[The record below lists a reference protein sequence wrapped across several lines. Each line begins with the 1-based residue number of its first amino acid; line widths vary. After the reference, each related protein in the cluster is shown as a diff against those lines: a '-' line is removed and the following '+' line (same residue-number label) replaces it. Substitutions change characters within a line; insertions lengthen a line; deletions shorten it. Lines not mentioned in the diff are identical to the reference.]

1 MPYEKDVFEKESY
14 WCPKWYW
21 PFAVCTRTVKKHKW
35 CYQFAWVTETG
46 WGLWSNLEGCE
57 GGKLYSWTEPSFN
70 FFGTHYYPAGEM
82 CFDSP
87 RDRDGVCDPS
97 REGMLA
103 SGLSKSRSGVASVEV
118 DTEETASQVVETGSF
133 DFSGANGGMCRHGVW
148 PWKMVRHQQ
157 EASVSAVLN
166 GVTVQWAVGGVPLTA
181 PSGTVSIAVSSRYP
195 FPLPNGR
202 SENRIA
208 QIGYDIS
215 GSATQSVIKLRNRP
229 EDGCYGVSIGLQ
241 AFLDGANAGSTF
253 TSTQFT
259 GETCDFD
266 PEKYREMAACLIRL
280 RDAARQKLKFKPPKP
295 GEPIIVVSDEILWR
309 AQGANKETIDTLLDI
324 MRDTLR
330 SDQQTYLEAMREL
343 QIETG
348 MSDLSGWIRIGAA
361 PQELEPMKR
370 PNALLVAG
378 AALGAAI
385 GIAFLLGKFIRSRKD
400 VADR

>member
-1 MPYEKDVFEKESY
+1 MVLAVRRMHQDGKKTQVVLSVRLGYRNRLGAVEQSGRLRRRQAVQLDRTELQLLRHALLSGGRNVLRQPARQGRRMRSQQGRNAGLGIEQESLGRSKRRGRY
-14 WCPKWYW
+14 
-21 PFAVCTRTVKKHKW
+21 RRN
-35 CYQFAWVTETG
+35 G
-46 WGLWSNLEGCE
+46 
-57 GGKLYSWTEPSFN
+57 
-70 FFGTHYYPAGEM
+70 
-82 CFDSP
+82 
-87 RDRDGVCDPS
+87 
-97 REGMLA
+97 LA
-103 SGLSKSRSGVASVEV
+103 SRRNGKQRIYRSEWPH
-118 DTEETASQVVETGSF
+118 ET
-133 DFSGANGGMCRHGVW
+133 
-148 PWKMVRHQQ
+148 PWR
-157 EASVSAVLN
+157 
-166 GVTVQWAVGGVPLTA
+166 VGGVPLIA
-181 PSGTVSIAVSSRYP
+181 PCGSVSRAVSSRFP

-266 PEKYREMAACLIRL
+266 PEKYRDMAACLIRL

-330 SDQQTYLEAMREL
+330 SDQQTYLEAMRE
-343 QIETG
+343 
-348 MSDLSGWIRIGAA
+348 
-361 PQELEPMKR
+361 
-370 PNALLVAG
+370 
-378 AALGAAI
+378 
-385 GIAFLLGKFIRSRKD
+385 
-400 VADR
+400 